1 LSWIEWFRGKI
12 QEDQIQRN
20 KNEESFMK
28 INLKWQIA
36 IVSGLALLLGAGGV
50 SAQSS
55 SDAGAN
61 AEVLAKTFAQTVTVG
76 GAGGSVAFST
86 SVVAG
91 GKTVTGA
98 PYSAQIV
105 TESVQPFP
113 DGNSITHTSTSTV
126 YRDSQGRTRRE
137 QNINLVGPS
146 QVSGSPIQFITIDDP
161 IAGVHYTLNPN
172 KMTASQ
178 ISTSGTMS
186 GAVGEVLPK
195 KIIPSDGSNVSITY
209 WSSGDGAVAAGGRG
223 GNITV
228 VPGEVSPTNVTT
240 ESLGAD
246 TMQGLSVLGTRVTR
260 TIPAG
265 QIGNAQPI
273 LIITDKWYSQD
284 LQIEVKTVHSDPR
297 TGTTTTT
304 VTNLSRNEP
313 NPVLFAVPP
322 GYTITT
328 GGSGSNKIT
337 LKQQEP
343 L

>member
-1 LSWIEWFRGKI
+1 LKNAEFIEIKKR
-12 QEDQIQRN
+12 
-20 KNEESFMK
+20 SFMK

-36 IVSGLALLLGAGGV
+36 MVSTLAPLLVAVGV
-50 SAQSS
+50 SAQSN
-55 SDAGAN
+55 SDARAN
-61 AEVLAKTFAQTVTVG
+61 AEALAKTLTQTIQANG
-76 GAGGSVAFST
+76 GGGGSVGFTT
-86 SVVAG
+86 SIVG
-91 GKTVTGA
+91 TYSRPVTNA

-113 DGNSITHTSTSTV
+113 DGNSISHTSTSTV
-126 YRDSQGRTRRE
+126 YRDAQGRTRRE
-137 QNINLVGPS
+137 QNINIVGPS

-161 IAGVHYTLNPN
+161 VSGVRYTLNPN
-172 KMTASQ
+172 KMTATQ
-178 ISTSGTMS
+178 FATSGTAGS
-186 GAVGEVLPK
+186 LPVK
-195 KIIPSDGSNVSITY
+195 VVPNPDGSAVMTYSI
-209 WSSGDGAVAAGGRG
+209 SGDGLAGGGGGRG
-223 GNITV
+223 GSISV
-228 VPGEVSPTNVTT
+228 MMPEVSADNVAT

-313 NPVLFAVPP
+313 NPSLFTVPP
-322 GYTITT
+322 GYTIST
-328 GGSGSNKIT
+328 GGRGGNQIT
-337 LKQQEP
+337 FKPQDP

>member
-1 LSWIEWFRGKI
+1 
-12 QEDQIQRN
+12 
-20 KNEESFMK
+20 MK

-36 IVSGLALLLGAGGV
+36 MASMLALLLGAGGV
-50 SAQSS
+50 SAQSG

-61 AEVLAKTFAQTVTVG
+61 AEVLAKTLTQTMQASG
-76 GAGGSVAFST
+76 GPGGSVAFTT
-86 SVVAG
+86 SIVSDR
-91 GKTVTGA
+91 KTVTGA

-113 DGNSITHTSTSTV
+113 DGNAITHTSKSTV

-137 QNINLVGPS
+137 QNINVVGPS

-161 IAGVHYTLNPN
+161 VSGVRYTLNPN
-172 KMTASQ
+172 KMTATQ
-178 ISTSGTMS
+178 FTTSGAAGS
-186 GAVGEVLPK
+186 LPVKVVDNSNGSAV
-195 KIIPSDGSNVSITY
+195 ITY
-209 WSSGDGAVAAGGRG
+209 SISGDGLGGGGGGRG
-223 GNITV
+223 GSV
-228 VPGEVSPTNVTT
+228 SVMSPEVSTDNVTT

-313 NPVLFAVPP
+313 TPSLFTVPP

-328 GGSGSNKIT
+328 GGRGANQIT
-337 LKQQEP
+337 FKPQEP

>member
-1 LSWIEWFRGKI
+1 
-12 QEDQIQRN
+12 
-20 KNEESFMK
+20 MK
-28 INLKWQIA
+28 INLKWQMA
-36 IVSGLALLLGAGGV
+36 MASMLALLVGARCV

-61 AEVLAKTFAQTVTVG
+61 AEMLAKTLTQTMQSSG
-76 GAGGSVAFST
+76 GAGGSVAFSAT
-86 SVVAG
+86 VVSDR
-91 GKTVTGA
+91 KTVTGA
-98 PYSAQIV
+98 PYSAKIV

-137 QNINLVGPS
+137 QNINIVGPS

-161 IAGVHYTLNPN
+161 VSGVRYNLNPN
-172 KMTASQ
+172 KMTATQ
-178 ISTSGTMS
+178 LTTSGAAGS
-186 GAVGEVLPK
+186 LPVK
-195 KIIPSDGSNVSITY
+195 VVPNPDGSAVITY
-209 WSSGDGAVAAGGRG
+209 SISGDGLAGGGGGRG
-223 GNITV
+223 GSV
-228 VPGEVSPTNVTT
+228 SVMAPEVSTDNVTT

-313 NPVLFAVPP
+313 NPSLFTVPP
-322 GYTITT
+322 GYTIST
-328 GGSGSNKIT
+328 GGRGASQIT
-337 LKQQEP
+337 IKPDEP

>member
-1 LSWIEWFRGKI
+1 
-12 QEDQIQRN
+12 
-20 KNEESFMK
+20 MK

-36 IVSGLALLLGAGGV
+36 MVFTLALLLGTGGV
-50 SAQSS
+50 SAQSNADS
-55 SDAGAN
+55 GAN
-61 AEVLAKTFAQTVTVG
+61 AEILARTLTQTVQSNG
-76 GAGGSVAFST
+76 GGGGSVAFST
-86 SVVAG
+86 TIVSG

-98 PYSAQIV
+98 PYSAQVV
-105 TESVQPFP
+105 TESVQPFA
-113 DGNSITHTSTSTV
+113 DGNAITHTSTSSV
-126 YRDSQGRTRRE
+126 WRDSQGRTRRE
-137 QNINLVGPS
+137 QNINVIGPS
-146 QVSGSPIQFITIDDP
+146 QASGAAIQFITIDDP
-161 IAGVHYTLNPN
+161 VAGVHYTLNPN
-172 KMTASQ
+172 KMIATQIATA
-178 ISTSGTMS
+178 
-186 GAVGEVLPK
+186 GAMTGLAGEVLPK
-195 KIIPSDGSNVSITY
+195 KIIPGDGGNVSITY
-209 WSSGDGAVAAGGRG
+209 FSSGDAAFAGGGSG

-228 VPGEVSPTNVTT
+228 VPGEFSPTNVTT

-260 TIPAG
+260 TIPSG

-313 NPVLFAVPP
+313 NPTMFTVPP
-322 GYTITT
+322 GYTIAT
-328 GGSGSNKIT
+328 GGSGANKVT

>member
-1 LSWIEWFRGKI
+1 
-12 QEDQIQRN
+12 
-20 KNEESFMK
+20 MK

-36 IVSGLALLLGAGGV
+36 IVSTLTLLLVAGNV
-50 SAQSS
+50 SAQSG

-61 AEVLAKTFAQTVTVG
+61 AEVLAKTLTQTMQSNG
-76 GAGGSVAFST
+76 GSGGSVAFSAT
-86 SVVAG
+86 IVSDR
-91 GKTVTGA
+91 KTVTGA
-98 PYSAQIV
+98 PYSAKIV

-126 YRDSQGRTRRE
+126 YRDAQGRTRRE
-137 QNINLVGPS
+137 QNINIVGPS

-161 IAGVHYTLNPN
+161 VSGVRYNLNPN
-172 KMTASQ
+172 KMTATQ
-178 ISTSGTMS
+178 IATPGTLSGTAGS
-186 GAVGEVLPK
+186 LPVRVV
-195 KIIPSDGSNVSITY
+195 PNPDGSVVMTYSI
-209 WSSGDGAVAAGGRG
+209 SGDGLAVGGGGRG
-223 GNITV
+223 GSV
-228 VPGEVSPTNVTT
+228 SVMMPEVSTDNVAT

-313 NPVLFAVPP
+313 NPSLFTVPP
-322 GYTITT
+322 GYTIST
-328 GGSGSNKIT
+328 GGRGGNQIT
-337 LKQQEP
+337 FRPDEP
-343 L
+343 Q